1 MAPIISKI
9 TRTVY
14 YPAPK
19 SASSTLRGVFFEIE
33 NGYRFKPFL
42 INGQE
47 MNLFWL
53 YGHGELFQPVAV
65 PDGYEVF
72 TVVRDPVERFVSFF
86 KWGIADN
93 HCRLDRPVGINDF
106 VANLGSY
113 LDSSPMIHFHAS
125 PQFRFIGKD
134 LSLYHRIFPMEE
146 LTSLGHY
153 LSERS
158 QKQVTVGKANPSSRR
173 STSDDLTPQS
183 RAKLIDIYS
192 DDYALLKD
200 YYQP

>member
-9 TRTVY
+9 SRTVY

-19 SASSTLRGVFFEIE
+19 SASSTLRDIFFEIE
-33 NGYRFKPFL
+33 NGYRFKSFV
-42 INGQE
+42 INDQE
-47 MNLFWL
+47 VNLFWL
-53 YGHGELFQPVAV
+53 YGHGELFKRVEV

-72 TVVRDPVERFVSFF
+72 TVVRDPIERFVSFF
-86 KWGIADN
+86 KWGISDN

-113 LDSSPMIHFHAS
+113 LDSSPMIHFHVS

-134 LSLYHRIFPMEE
+134 LSFYHRIFPMEE
-146 LTSLGHY
+146 LTELGHY

-158 QKQVTVGKANPSSRR
+158 QKQVTVGKTNPSSRQ
-173 STSDDLTPQS
+173 SKSNDLTPQS

-200 YYQP
+200 YYRP